1 MLLKCLSICSQD
13 ALAHKRLHFCLI
25 SEVCI
30 SHAVLDELALGQ
42 RPQPLNWVQMARVR
56 RIVQKHLIVLP
67 GFVGHCW
74 VVVGLEVVHEDV
86 GLLLVH
92 ASAELDQEL
101 DEAADLDRL
110 LLEQQ
115 SHHAALDVD
124 CCDHCNCIET
134 QFLLGNLEGLI
145 ACSGPVPG
153 SDLSPREDC
162 FVHEDDVLPL
172 LDKPD

>member
-1 MLLKCLSICSQD
+1 MLLERLSVCSQD
-13 ALAHKRLHFCLI
+13 ALAHKRLNFCLI
-25 SEVCI
+25 SEICI

-42 RPQPLNWVQMARVR
+42 RPQPLNRVQMARVC
-56 RIVQKHLIVLP
+56 RIVQQNLVVLP
-67 GFVGHCW
+67 GLVGHCW

-101 DEAADLDRL
+101 DEAADLDRF
-110 LLEQQ
+110 LLEQH

-124 CCDHCNCIET
+124 RCDHCNRIEA

-145 ACSGPVPG
+145 ASSRPVPG

-172 LDKPD
+172 LNQFD